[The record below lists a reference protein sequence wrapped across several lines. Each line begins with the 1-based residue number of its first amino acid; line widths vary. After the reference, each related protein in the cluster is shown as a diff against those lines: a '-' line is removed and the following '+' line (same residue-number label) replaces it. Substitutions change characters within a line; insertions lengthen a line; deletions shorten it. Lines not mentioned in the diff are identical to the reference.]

1 MKILNPYRFYKGK
14 GGGDKAPVPALV
26 APDSQSLLK
35 SISISE
41 SVDLLCEG
49 PIYGLVDQ
57 FGKKVYGLDMLK
69 GIYLNKIPVMNY
81 DGKYNFRNVVME
93 INLGT
98 ENQKPLE
105 NFKNVYIWRPASF
118 KLLGPITTDNDI
130 RLRYSDG
137 VEKQTGRPR
146 GSIIGQENFTSWATG
161 WPTEAKD
168 PFVYVHHI
176 KNKDVK
182 KIRLSLIIE
191 SLFDTVDQG
200 SGKGQAGSMGMN
212 RSTDLRISVT
222 CGVEGSN
229 KVIVKE
235 YSIFGTVTS
244 PYACML
250 GEPLGQFNSASYVG
264 SASSTGGAIFNTN
277 SIVSGGRGAR
287 LVGVSGDTV
296 LANYLVQAQQI

>member
-1 MKILNPYRFYKGK
+1 MKILNRFRFYRGSK
-14 GGGDKAPVPALV
+14 GDKSIPALV
-26 APDSQSLLK
+26 PPDKQSLLK

-69 GIYLNKIPVMNY
+69 GIYLNKVPVMNY

-98 ENQKPLE
+98 ENQTPLQ

-118 KLLGPITTDNDI
+118 KLLGPITTDQDI
-130 RLRYSDG
+130 RSAVNG
-137 VEKQTGRPR
+137 GSPR
-146 GSIIGQENFTSWATG
+146 NFTAWATG

-182 KIRLSLIIE
+182 KIRVSLVVE
-191 SLFDTVDQG
+191 ALFDTVDKGNNDG
-200 SGKGQAGSMGMN
+200 SAGKMGT
-212 RSTDLRISVT
+212 STPTNLTIVVT
-222 CGVEGSN
+222 CGIEGTN
-229 KVIVKE
+229 K
-235 YSIFGTVTS
+235 IFTKQYELNGTVQS

-250 GEPLGQFNSASYVG
+250 GEQLGQFDSSSNSGA
-264 SASSTGGAIFNTN
+264 ASSVAGGLINRN
-277 SIVSGGRGAR
+277 SFVIGSIGAR
-287 LVGVSGDTV
+287 TVGLSSDMLET
-296 LANYLVQAQQI
+296 LKPITQTSN

>member
-1 MKILNPYRFYKGK
+1 MKILNRFRFYRGSK
-14 GGGDKAPVPALV
+14 GDKSIPALV
-26 APDSQSLLK
+26 PPDKQSLLK

-69 GIYLNKIPVMNY
+69 GIYLNKVPVMNY

-98 ENQKPLE
+98 ENQTPLQ

-118 KLLGPITTDNDI
+118 KLLGPITTDQDVRNSYENGIDQKT
-130 RLRYSDG
+130 G
-137 VEKQTGRPR
+137 VGSGKITGTR
-146 GSIIGQENFTSWATG
+146 NFTAWATG
-161 WPTEAKD
+161 WPTDAKD

-182 KIRLSLIIE
+182 KIRVSLIVE
-191 SLFDTVDQG
+191 ALFDTVDQG
-200 SGKGQAGSMGMN
+200 KSDGSAGSMGMSK
-212 RSTDLRISVT
+212 STNLTIVVT

-229 KVIVKE
+229 K
-235 YSIFGTVTS
+235 IFTKQYELNGTVQS

-250 GEPLGQFNSASYVG
+250 GEQLGQFDSSSNSGA
-264 SASSTGGAIFNTN
+264 ASSVAGGLINRN
-277 SIVSGGRGAR
+277 SFVIGSIGAR
-287 LVGVSGDTV
+287 TVGLSSDMLETFKPITQTP
-296 LANYLVQAQQI
+296 N